1 MRIDV
6 VQRLSNVLIL
16 SGYSLAVGLWT
27 LAAAFSFAPPDSEKL
42 EIGTQRVILPDKRLL
57 AIHQE
62 CSQAAEERLLSMAK
76 AANCSK
82 NYLRLKLS
90 FLPDVGVDDFES
102 LSPIEKRKIQK
113 RAYSAFRAWKE
124 GSTQLDLDQLP

>member
-1 MRIDV
+1 MI
-6 VQRLSNVLIL
+6 QHLGSFLIL

-27 LAAAFSFAPPDSEKL
+27 LAAAFSFAPPDREKP
-42 EIGTQRVILPDKRLL
+42 ETGTERVTRPDKEFL

-62 CSQAAEERLLSMAK
+62 CSQAAEKRLLSMAK
-76 AANCSK
+76 AENCSK

-90 FLPDVGVDDFES
+90 FLPDIGVEEFES
-102 LSPIEKRKIQK
+102 LSPIERRKIQN

-124 GSTQLDLDQLP
+124 GSSQLYFDHLP